1 MLMSSRDRSD
11 GEARLQ
17 YGPNGFRVLRAGTH
31 VFCAVSGQAI
41 PLEEL
46 RYWSVHHQE
55 AYASA
60 EMATQRMAEG
70 TAQRAD
76 S

>member
-60 EMATQRMAEG
+60 EMATQRMVQG
-70 TAQRAD
+70 TAQRAN

>member
-31 VFCAVSGQAI
+31 VFCAVSGQAV

-70 TAQRAD
+70 TAQRAA

>member
-1 MLMSSRDRSD
+1 MLMSSERNS
-11 GEARLQ
+11 GSEAKLH
-17 YGPNGFRVLRAGTH
+17 YGPNGFRVLRTGQH
-31 VFCAVSGQAI
+31 VVCALSGQAI

-60 EMATQRMAEG
+60 ELATQRLK
-70 TAQRAD
+70 T
-76 S
+76 

>member
-1 MLMSSRDRSD
+1 MLMSSRDRSGG

-46 RYWSVHHQE
+46 RYWSVERQE
-55 AYASA
+55 PYSTA
-60 EMATQRMAEG
+60 EISVGAL
-70 TAQRAD
+70 
-76 S
+76 SPK

>member
-1 MLMSSRDRSD
+1 MLMTSRDRSGG

-17 YGPNGFRVLRAGTH
+17 YGPNGFRVLRAGNH

-41 PLEEL
+41 PLDEL

-60 EMATQRMAEG
+60 EIATQRMA
-70 TAQRAD
+70 

>member
-31 VFCAVSGQAI
+31 VFCAVSGQAV

-60 EMATQRMAEG
+60 EKATQRLAEG
-70 TAQRAD
+70 TAQRAE

>member
-17 YGPNGFRVLRAGTH
+17 YGPNGFRVLGAGTH

-60 EMATQRMAEG
+60 EMATQRMAQG